1 MITKSLADRAPA
13 PSLGEEGE
21 ELCSLACLGTAN
33 GLQSLRGTADQGPG
47 PRAPRLLC
55 EPAFLLFIWGR
66 GQGSALDAPAVT
78 PLDSEPPFPTHLS
91 SLGSINC
98 RRLFWGAP

>member
-47 PRAPRLLC
+47 PPGCSASLRSSCLSGV
-55 EPAFLLFIWGR
+55 EGR
-66 GQGSALDAPAVT
+66 GLPWM
-78 PLDSEPPFPTHLS
+78 PLL
-91 SLGSINC
+91 
-98 RRLFWGAP
+98 